1 MIKFIK
7 IMDVKSPSRGTS
19 VAAGID
25 FYIPYNTEEF
35 QKAFIEKN
43 SDIEID
49 ASGIILMP
57 HTRVNIPSGIKVE
70 IPHNHALI
78 AYNKSGVS
86 LKYGLDVGA
95 SVVDEDY
102 KGVIH
107 LSLVNT
113 SNECV
118 KLEYGQKII
127 QFLLIP
133 VAYDEV
139 VEVKFEDE
147 LFTRDSERGSGGF
160 GSTGSF

>member
-1 MIKFIK
+1 MVKFIK
-7 IMDVKSPSRGTS
+7 KMDVKSPSRGTS

-95 SVVDEDY
+95 SVVDENKCIGCGVCTTKCEFDAIKLHREHPECSTMVNSDDKMKAILPY
-102 KGVIH
+102 MIKRKIAIKKAKKG
-107 LSLVNT
+107 
-113 SNECV
+113 
-118 KLEYGQKII
+118 
-127 QFLLIP
+127 
-133 VAYDEV
+133 
-139 VEVKFEDE
+139 
-147 LFTRDSERGSGGF
+147 
-160 GSTGSF
+160 